1 MNGYGA
7 ARGLSAICLISL
19 SRSTSPSP
27 KRLLPMNTVFCR
39 NTKNIIIMDSSYS
52 VLGKGKARLAG
63 RALVGGVRFSV
74 SGWTKCP
81 EVGACSAICCFLLS
95 SHLKAVQN
103 CLDKYKRSQNI
114 HKNLDAHQ
122 YYN

>member
-1 MNGYGA
+1 
-7 ARGLSAICLISL
+7 
-19 SRSTSPSP
+19 
-27 KRLLPMNTVFCR
+27 MNTVFCR
-39 NTKNIIIMDSSYS
+39 NIRNIIIMDSSYS
-52 VLGKGKARLAG
+52 VLGMGKARPVC

-95 SHLKAVQN
+95 SHLKSVQN